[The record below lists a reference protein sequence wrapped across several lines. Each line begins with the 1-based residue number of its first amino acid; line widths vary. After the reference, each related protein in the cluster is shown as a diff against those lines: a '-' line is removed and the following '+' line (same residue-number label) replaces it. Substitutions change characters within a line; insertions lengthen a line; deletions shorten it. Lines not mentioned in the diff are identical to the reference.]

1 MEIRHIL
8 SSCHVLCGHHPDW
21 IWAGVIPR
29 FCPNIFK
36 SVLLIPS
43 GCIVTSLNIHLD
55 SLFRVWM
62 SVFKLFFPIIQRT
75 DKIFLVLLFIN
86 ILILQGCVIDI
97 FVLCHLFSFK
107 SREDNE
113 WWILPIILFLIKS
126 LQAGLVNWHVA
137 NLEIQDYTL
146 FSPDPD
152 RFWAM

>member
-1 MEIRHIL
+1 MKKTNSMEIRYIL
-8 SSCHVLCGHHPDW
+8 FCHVLCGHHRNP
-21 IWAGVIPR
+21 GS
-29 FCPNIFK
+29 PNFLC
-36 SVLLIPS
+36 VLLIPS
-43 GCIVTSLNIHLD
+43 GCIVTCLNIHLD

>member
-29 FCPNIFK
+29 FCPNIFN

-55 SLFRVWM
+55 S
-62 SVFKLFFPIIQRT
+62 IQIRNVC
-75 DKIFLVLLFIN
+75 FQV
-86 ILILQGCVIDI
+86 ILPNNTKRNWQDISNFAFHKHFILQGCVIDI

-137 NLEIQDYTL
+137 NFEIQDYTL